1 MMRALPILLTVGLL
15 AGDASHAATAEFGPF
30 SIEIAPNSFEE
41 RCIKLAA
48 GASMR
53 YRFKSSAPVDF
64 NLHYHRGNDVFYPV
78 KKTAIAT
85 RTGRFRAK
93 TADVYCLMWENRS
106 KTVAVIEGVIESVG
120 RAH

>member
-1 MMRALPILLTVGLL
+1 MMRALTILLTVGLL
-15 AGDASHAATAEFGPF
+15 AGGASHAATAEFGPF

-53 YRFKSSAPVDF
+53 YRFKSSAAVDF
-64 NLHYHRGNDVFYPV
+64 NLHYHRGKDVFYPV
-78 KKTAIAT
+78 KKTALAT

-93 TADVYCLMWENRS
+93 TADVYCLMWENRT
-106 KTVAVIEGVIESVG
+106 KATVKVTGKLDPG
-120 RAH
+120 PP